1 MKSKRLQV
9 MDGFLKKLRAEFDR
23 KEQQNQLYE
32 GDSVSVELTFNF
44 EELEIIEEI
53 TDELFKYDWYDIDT
67 NTHKVI
73 VTKVL

>member
-1 MKSKRLQV
+1 MKNKRLQV
-9 MDGFLKKLRAEFDR
+9 MDSFLKKLRAEFDR